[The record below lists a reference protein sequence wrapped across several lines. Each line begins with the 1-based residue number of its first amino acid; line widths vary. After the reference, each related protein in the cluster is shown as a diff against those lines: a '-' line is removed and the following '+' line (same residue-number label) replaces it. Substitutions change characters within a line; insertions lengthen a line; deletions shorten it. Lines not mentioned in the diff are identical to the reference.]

1 MVFFILFNPSLDT
14 PLSYHW
20 GQDIY
25 EACPLCT
32 RAHECRTCDGET
44 DITFQL
50 CDHHCNVDEM
60 AYDPAMLN
68 EIRNTVHP
76 LYSSVPSPELDRKQL
91 LKKIK
96 ITTADLPRA
105 PLRWRGQPSTINVP
119 ISTTGKYDNN
129 NTNNG
134 CDGNADGD
142 ILPHPV
148 ISHAHGKGCVYS
160 DKPDV
165 VLKSAEFVKTI
176 DTFARMRLENLTR
189 LLDAGITYVD
199 DDLKVA
205 CTRRDETSTPPSATS
220 TAASTTSASP
230 ASTSET
236 DSELSD
242 LDTNT
247 TATSFTSAS
256 SRGDEKEDADVDV
269 DVDSISLT
277 RLFARLAANEVTA
290 KMRSEQMRLQACLE
304 TSSLAKGLYWKRCNG
319 VYRNA
324 LDDEL
329 LPATASASVSVS
341 ATAST
346 TTTTDCDSTGK
357 GKAIMA
363 EDKEEVNVHVDHG
376 HHHGGAQTLSG
387 YGYAVLA
394 SPERARQQFRRTN
407 SQASSVNARD
417 LSPGS
422 SSIGIGTPPPL
433 SAPTSTPTSS
443 QVSSISSTPS
453 PPPPHGCETGSEEL
467 ERKRGDYEE
476 DHDDPEFS
484 MIHLVRANPETFTFT
499 SSILMNREAMVRSGA
514 VDDDD
519 LCLTGW
525 GYNRLERRVKGSMN

>member
-1 MVFFILFNPSLDT
+1 MVMSNINANS
-14 PLSYHW
+14 
-20 GQDIY
+20 
-25 EACPLCT
+25 
-32 RAHECRTCDGET
+32 R
-44 DITFQL
+44 
-50 CDHHCNVDEM
+50 DEM

-68 EIRNTVHP
+68 EIRNIVHP
-76 LYSSVPSPELDRKQL
+76 LYSSVPSPELDRKQV

-105 PLRWRGQPSTINVP
+105 PLRWRGQPSTVNAP
-119 ISTTGKYDNN
+119 ISTTGNYDNN
-129 NTNNG
+129 STNNG
-134 CDGNADGD
+134 CDGDGD

-160 DKPDV
+160 EKPDV
-165 VLKSAEFVKTI
+165 VVKSAEFVKTI
-176 DTFARMRLENLTR
+176 DTFARTRLENLTR

-205 CTRRDETSTPPSATS
+205 CTRRDETSTPPRSGTS
-220 TAASTTSASP
+220 TTASTTSASP

-236 DSELSD
+236 ESELSD
-242 LDTNT
+242 FDTNT

-256 SRGDEKEDADVDV
+256 SRGGEKEDADVDN
-269 DVDSISLT
+269 ISLP
-277 RLFARLAANEVTA
+277 RLFVRLAADEVTD
-290 KMRSEQMRLQACLE
+290 KMRSEQMRLQACLA

-319 VYRNA
+319 VYQNA

-329 LPATASASVSVS
+329 LPATASASASIS

-346 TTTTDCDSTGK
+346 TTTRDCDSAGK

-363 EDKEEVNVHVDHG
+363 EDKEEANVPVNDG
-376 HHHGGAQTLSG
+376 YHHRGAQTLSG

-394 SPERARQQFRRTN
+394 SPERARARPRPQFRPASRIVDSK
-407 SQASSVNARD
+407 SQAKVIVNARD

-433 SAPTSTPTSS
+433 SAPTSTSTSS

-467 ERKRGDYEE
+467 ERKRGDCEE
-476 DHDDPEFS
+476 DHDDSEFS

-525 GYNRLERRVKGSMN
+525 GNNRLERRVQGSMN

>member
-1 MVFFILFNPSLDT
+1 
-14 PLSYHW
+14 
-20 GQDIY
+20 
-25 EACPLCT
+25 
-32 RAHECRTCDGET
+32 
-44 DITFQL
+44 
-50 CDHHCNVDEM
+50 M

-68 EIRNTVHP
+68 EIRNIVHP

-96 ITTADLPRA
+96 ITTADLPRP
-105 PLRWRGQPSTINVP
+105 PLRWRGQPSTVNAT

-134 CDGNADGD
+134 CDGDGD

-160 DKPDV
+160 DKPDIV
-165 VLKSAEFVKTI
+165 VKSAEFVKTI
-176 DTFARMRLENLTR
+176 DTFARMRLKNLTR

-205 CTRRDETSTPPSATS
+205 CTRRDQTSTPPSTTS
-220 TAASTTSASP
+220 TAALTTSASL
-230 ASTSET
+230 ASTLET
-236 DSELSD
+236 ESELLD
-242 LDTNT
+242 FDTNT

-256 SRGDEKEDADVDV
+256 SRGGEKEDADVDV
-269 DVDSISLT
+269 DVDMGSISLT
-277 RLFARLAANEVTA
+277 RLFARLAANEVTD
-290 KMRSEQMRLQACLE
+290 KMRSEQMRLQACLA

-329 LPATASASVSVS
+329 LPATASASASASVSVS
-341 ATAST
+341 ATTST
-346 TTTTDCDSTGK
+346 TTTTTSDCDSAGK
-357 GKAIMA
+357 GKAIMT
-363 EDKEEVNVHVDHG
+363 EDKEEANVPVDDG

-394 SPERARQQFRRTN
+394 SPERARARARPQFRPASRIVDTK
-407 SQASSVNARD
+407 SQASVSVNGRD

-433 SAPTSTPTSS
+433 SAPKSTSTSS

-453 PPPPHGCETGSEEL
+453 QPPPHGCETGSEEL
-467 ERKRGDYEE
+467 ERKQGDYEE
-476 DHDDPEFS
+476 DHDDSEFS
-484 MIHLVRANPETFTFT
+484 MIHLVRTNPETFTFT

>member
-1 MVFFILFNPSLDT
+1 
-14 PLSYHW
+14 
-20 GQDIY
+20 
-25 EACPLCT
+25 
-32 RAHECRTCDGET
+32 
-44 DITFQL
+44 
-50 CDHHCNVDEM
+50 M
-60 AYDPAMLN
+60 AYDLAMLN
-68 EIRNTVHP
+68 EIRNIVHP

-96 ITTADLPRA
+96 ITTADLPRP
-105 PLRWRGQPSTINVP
+105 PLCWRGQPSAIDVP

-134 CDGNADGD
+134 CDGNGDGD

-165 VLKSAEFVKTI
+165 VVKSAEFVKTI

-199 DDLKVA
+199 DAVKVA
-205 CTRRDETSTPPSATS
+205 CTRRDEKSTLPSTTS

-236 DSELSD
+236 ESELSD
-242 LDTNT
+242 LDRNT
-247 TATSFTSAS
+247 TATSFTSAL
-256 SRGDEKEDADVDV
+256 SRGGEKEDADVDA

-277 RLFARLAANEVTA
+277 RLFARLAANEVTD
-290 KMRSEQMRLQACLE
+290 KMRSEQMRLQACLA

-329 LPATASASVSVS
+329 LPATASA
-341 ATAST
+341 TAST
-346 TTTTDCDSTGK
+346 TTTSDCDSAGK
-357 GKAIMA
+357 GKAIRA
-363 EDKEEVNVHVDHG
+363 EDKEETNVPVDDG
-376 HHHGGAQTLSG
+376 HHHGGVQTLSR

-394 SPERARQQFRRTN
+394 SPERARARARARPQFRPASSIVDSK
-407 SQASSVNARD
+407 SQASVSVNARD

-433 SAPTSTPTSS
+433 SAPKSTSTSS
-443 QVSSISSTPS
+443 QVSSISSAPS

-467 ERKRGDYEE
+467 ERKRGDCEE
-476 DHDDPEFS
+476 DHDDSEFS
-484 MIHLVRANPETFTFT
+484 MIHLVRTNPETFTFT
-499 SSILMNREAMVRSGA
+499 SSILMNREAMVRFGA